1 MGMGP
6 DTMVH
11 LSDTD
16 IQIIDILSD
25 VGLKSGEARVL
36 VVLFKGYDLTSREV
50 ERISD
55 LRQPE
60 VSIAINQLIKR
71 KWVWVTSHITEK
83 KGRPVKV
90 YSLSQTI
97 DDILD
102 EIKGDIEGDY
112 RKKIEIIERVRVMV
126 KEAKESE

>member
-1 MGMGP
+1 MGMSP
-6 DTMVH
+6 DKILS
-11 LSDTD
+11 LSDID
-16 IQIIDILSD
+16 IQITDILTD

-71 KWVWVTSHITEK
+71 NWVYVTSHNTEK
-83 KGRPVKV
+83 KGRPVKI
-90 YSLSQTI
+90 YSLQHTV
-97 DDILD
+97 DEILD

-112 RKKIEIIERVRVMV
+112 RKKKEIIERVRVLV
-126 KEAKESE
+126 KEARETE

>member
-1 MGMGP
+1 MGP
-6 DTMVH
+6 DTMMH

-16 IQIIDILSD
+16 IQIIDVLSD
-25 VGLKSGEARVL
+25 IGLKSGESRIL
-36 VVLFKGYDLTSREV
+36 VVLFKGYDLTSREL

-90 YSLSQTI
+90 YSLSRTI

>member
-6 DTMVH
+6 DTMMH

-25 VGLKSGEARVL
+25 IGLKSGESRIL
-36 VVLFKGYDLTSREV
+36 VVLFKGYDLTSREL

-90 YSLSQTI
+90 YSLSRTI

>member
-1 MGMGP
+1 MGP

-25 VGLKSGEARVL
+25 VGLKSGESRIL
-36 VVLFKGYDLTSREV
+36 VVLFKGYDLTSREL

-90 YSLSQTI
+90 YSLSKTI

-112 RKKIEIIERVRVMV
+112 RKKMEIIERVRVMV
-126 KEAKESE
+126 KEAKETE

>member
-1 MGMGP
+1 MGP
-6 DTMVH
+6 DTMMH

-25 VGLKSGEARVL
+25 IGLKSGESRIL
-36 VVLFKGYDLTSREV
+36 VVLFKGYDLTSREL

-90 YSLSQTI
+90 YSLSRTI

>member
-1 MGMGP
+1 
-6 DTMVH
+6 
-11 LSDTD
+11 
-16 IQIIDILSD
+16 
-25 VGLKSGEARVL
+25 
-36 VVLFKGYDLTSREV
+36 LTSREL

-71 KWVWVTSHITEK
+71 KWVYVTSHITEK

-90 YSLSQTI
+90 YSLQRSI
-97 DDILD
+97 DEILD

-112 RKKIEIIERVRVMV
+112 RRKIEVIERVRVLV
-126 KEAKESE
+126 REAKETE

>member
-90 YSLSQTI
+90 YSLSRTI

>member
-1 MGMGP
+1 MGP
-6 DTMVH
+6 DTVVH

-16 IQIIDILSD
+16 IEIIDILSD

-71 KWVWVTSHITEK
+71 SWVYVTSHITEK
-83 KGRPVKV
+83 KVVRSRFTVFSV
-90 YSLSQTI
+90 LLMRSLIRSQNFTKFVGLPLCWFLI
-97 DDILD
+97 AW
-102 EIKGDIEGDY
+102 K
-112 RKKIEIIERVRVMV
+112 M
-126 KEAKESE
+126 

>member
-1 MGMGP
+1 MGP
-6 DTMVH
+6 DTKLH

-71 KWVWVTSHITEK
+71 KWVFVTNHITEK

-90 YSLSQTI
+90 YSLLRAI

-112 RKKIEIIERVRVMV
+112 RKKIEVIERVRVMV
-126 KEAKESE
+126 KEAKETE

>member
-6 DTMVH
+6 DTKLH

-71 KWVWVTSHITEK
+71 KWVFVTNHITEK

-90 YSLSQTI
+90 YSLLRAI

-112 RKKIEIIERVRVMV
+112 RKKIEVIERVRVMV
-126 KEAKESE
+126 KEAKETE

>member
-25 VGLKSGEARVL
+25 VGLKSGESRIL
-36 VVLFKGYDLTSREV
+36 VVLFKGYDLTSREL

-90 YSLSQTI
+90 YSLSKTI

-112 RKKIEIIERVRVMV
+112 RKKMEIIERVRVMV
-126 KEAKESE
+126 KEAKETE

>member
-1 MGMGP
+1 MSP
-6 DTMVH
+6 DKTLN
-11 LSDTD
+11 LSDID
-16 IQIIDILSD
+16 IQIIDILTD

-71 KWVWVTSHITEK
+71 DWVYVTSHNTEK
-83 KGRPVKV
+83 KGRPVKI
-90 YSLSQTI
+90 YSLQHTV
-97 DDILD
+97 DEILD
-102 EIKGDIEGDY
+102 ELKGDIEGDY
-112 RKKIEIIERVRVMV
+112 RKKKEIIERVRVLV
-126 KEAKESE
+126 KEARETE

>member
-1 MGMGP
+1 MGMCP
-6 DTMVH
+6 DTVIH

-16 IQIIDILSD
+16 IEIIDILSD

-36 VVLFKGYDLTSREV
+36 VVLFKGYDLTSREL

-71 KWVWVTSHITEK
+71 KWVYVTSHITEK

-90 YSLSQTI
+90 YSLQRSI
-97 DDILD
+97 DEILD

-112 RKKIEIIERVRVMV
+112 RRKIEVIERVRVLV
-126 KEAKESE
+126 REAKETE

>member
-6 DTMVH
+6 DTMMH

-16 IQIIDILSD
+16 IQIIDVLSD
-25 VGLKSGEARVL
+25 IGLKSGESRIL
-36 VVLFKGYDLTSREV
+36 VVLFKGYDLTSREL

-90 YSLSQTI
+90 YSLSRTI